1 MKTSKIAAV
10 GAMLAASA
18 LAHAP
23 AAVAGMQIGN
33 YEVRTQKD
41 SGHSW
46 LWEVRQCG
54 VDQITY
60 TPDCVHVQASPRP
73 NGQATP
79 WRTDAQLVNGRYT
92 LAVDIPDGVRCTI
105 YFLPSHDVWS
115 WDMVSL
121 QGSVDS
127 SFDKGCGNAPGG
139 TVSYPFQL
147 QRY

>member
-1 MKTSKIAAV
+1 
-10 GAMLAASA
+10 
-18 LAHAP
+18 
-23 AAVAGMQIGN
+23 
-33 YEVRTQKD
+33 
-41 SGHSW
+41 
-46 LWEVRQCG
+46 
-54 VDQITY
+54 VDQIKY

-79 WRTDAQLVNGRYT
+79 WKTDAQLVNGRYT

-121 QGSVDS
+121 QGSVES
-127 SFDKGCGNAPGG
+127 TFDQGCGNAPGG
-139 TVSYPFQL
+139 TVSYPFSL